1 MNTLLIV
8 EDEKK
13 IRQGIR
19 TMALRSGVK
28 VDRIMECSD
37 GEKALDVIKRE
48 PVDVMITDIRMPRM
62 DGITLV
68 KSMQSCPKVPMTIV
82 LSGYDDFT
90 YAVEL
95 MRCGVRE
102 YILKP
107 VDREQFF
114 SALRKM
120 EAEITKMQAVRE
132 KTLQLSHQ
140 HLKYMMLNKEIT
152 KGELAVITDQFTHSL
167 FRHAYVV
174 VCAAPQDSFMETKD
188 GILFLGSVEGMAV
201 YLAESG
207 LKDYLLNEKLMGL
220 SAGASLP
227 HRELAEVRA
236 AFEEAV
242 KARKTAFAKCLP
254 SAVYDSAYPQGAP
267 LYEETM
273 ERILHLAS
281 AGKTEEAIKHLDQ
294 IAKNV
299 TNGTIDVNDYAQR
312 TRPFT
317 DMITARFGHMPGISV
332 KSWERVRSVF
342 SYRTVLDHSQ
352 AIAQCIIS
360 LHEQMKAEEELSL
373 TKEKMRLALSF
384 VQENFYKGLNMAM
397 VSNHVSMNYSQFSN
411 AFKEY
416 TGLNFISYLQEL
428 RMTQA
433 KHLLRTTDMKV
444 FEISWKVGYGNE
456 KHFMKTFRAICGVSP
471 TEYRKEGAS

>member
-28 VDRIMECSD
+28 VDRILECSD
-37 GEKALDVIKRE
+37 GEKALDVIRRE

-68 KSMQSCPKVPMTIV
+68 KSMQSCLKVPMTIV

-120 EAEITKMQAVRE
+120 EAEITKMKAVRE

-152 KGELAVITDQFTHSL
+152 KNELGMITEQFTHSL

-174 VCAAPQDSFMETKD
+174 VCAAPQDISTETKD

-201 YLAESG
+201 YLAENG
-207 LKDYLLNEKLMGL
+207 LKDYLLDEKLKGL

-227 HRELAEVRA
+227 HRELTEVRQ

-254 SAVYDSAYPQGAP
+254 SAVYDGAPPQGAP

-281 AGKTEEAIKHLDQ
+281 AGKAEEAIKHMEQ
-294 IAKNV
+294 IIENV
-299 TNGTIDVNDYAQR
+299 ITGITDVNDYAQR
-312 TRPFT
+312 MKNLT
-317 DMITARFGHMPGISV
+317 DMITARFRHMPGISINT
-332 KSWERVRSVF
+332 WEPVRSVF
-342 SYRTVLDHSQ
+342 AYHTILDHSQ
-352 AIAQCIIS
+352 AFASCLIN
-360 LHEQMKAEEELSL
+360 LREQMKTEEELSL
-373 TKEKMRLALSF
+373 TKEKIRLALGF

-416 TGLNFISYLQEL
+416 TGMNFINYLQEL

-471 TEYRKEGAS
+471 TEYRKEGA

>member
-28 VDRIMECSD
+28 VDRILECSD
-37 GEKALDVIKRE
+37 GEKALDVIRRE

-68 KSMQSCPKVPMTIV
+68 KSMQSCLKVPMTIV

-114 SALRKM
+114 TALCKM

-152 KGELAVITDQFTHSL
+152 KNELGMITEQFTHSL

-174 VCAAPQDSFMETKD
+174 VCAAPQDISTETKD

-201 YLAESG
+201 YLAENG
-207 LKDYLLNEKLMGL
+207 LKDYLLDEKLKGL

-227 HRELAEVRA
+227 HRELTEVRQ

-254 SAVYDSAYPQGAP
+254 SAVYDGAPPQGAP

-281 AGKTEEAIKHLDQ
+281 AGKAEEAIKHMEQ
-294 IAKNV
+294 IIENV
-299 TNGTIDVNDYAQR
+299 ITGITDVNDYGQR
-312 TRPFT
+312 MKNLT
-317 DMITARFGHMPGISV
+317 DMITARFCHMPGISINT
-332 KSWERVRSVF
+332 WEPVRSVF
-342 SYRTVLDHSQ
+342 AYHTILDHSQ
-352 AIAQCIIS
+352 AFASCLIN
-360 LHEQMKAEEELSL
+360 LREQMKTEEELSL
-373 TKEKMRLALSF
+373 TKEKMRLALGF

-416 TGLNFISYLQEL
+416 TGMNFINYLQEL

-471 TEYRKEGAS
+471 TEYRKEGA

>member
-28 VDRIMECSD
+28 MDRIMECPD

-68 KSMQSCPKVPMTIV
+68 KSMQSCLKVPMTIV

-114 SALRKM
+114 SVLRKM
-120 EAEITKMQAVRE
+120 EAEITKMQAIRE
-132 KTLQLSHQ
+132 KTLQLSRQ
-140 HLKYMMLNKEIT
+140 HLKYLMLNKEIT
-152 KGELAVITDQFTHSL
+152 KEELDVITDQFTHSL

-174 VCAAPQDSFMETKD
+174 VCAAPQDADTKTRD
-188 GILFLGSVEGMAV
+188 GILFLGGVEGMAV

-207 LKDYLLNEKLMGL
+207 LKDYLMDEKLKGL
-220 SAGASLP
+220 SAGASHP
-227 HRELAEVRA
+227 HKELTEVRKA
-236 AFEEAV
+236 YEEAV
-242 KARKTAFAKCLP
+242 KARKSAFAKCLP
-254 SAVYDSAYPQGAP
+254 SAVYDGADPQGSP
-267 LYEETM
+267 LPEETM
-273 ERILHLAS
+273 ERISHLCGAE
-281 AGKTEEAIKHLDQ
+281 KIEEAVKCLDQ
-294 IAKNV
+294 AARNV
-299 TNGTIDVNDYAQR
+299 INGSTDVNDYAQHMR
-312 TRPFT
+312 SLA
-317 DMITARFGHMPGISV
+317 DMITARFCHMPGIPE
-332 KSWERVRSVF
+332 KAWAPLRSVF
-342 SYRTVLDHSQ
+342 SFRTVRDHNQ
-352 AIAQCIIS
+352 AFAACLMT

-373 TKEKMRLALSF
+373 TKEKMRLALHF
-384 VQENFYKGLNMAM
+384 VQENFYKGLNMAT

-471 TEYRKEGAS
+471 TEYRKEGVS